1 MNLKPF
7 KDSEI
12 KKAAVSLACFHG
24 ETWYKCPWCG
34 KNFEHFDAV
43 YERKG
48 ITKTGNGVYI
58 CDCGRKFTLF

>member
-34 KNFEHFDAV
+34 K
-43 YERKG
+43 
-48 ITKTGNGVYI
+48 
-58 CDCGRKFTLF
+58 TLNILMLFMSVRE

>member
-7 KDSEI
+7 KDGEI

-24 ETWYKCPWCG
+24 ETWYKCSWCG
-34 KNFEHFDAV
+34 KNFEYFDAV

-48 ITKTGNGVYI
+48 ITKIGNGVYI
-58 CDCGRKFTLF
+58 CDCGRKITLF